1 MNNFDPTSEEP
12 QDELRKLKF
21 LKKQEES
28 RARKAARNKAWYE
41 RQKAKREKLLEIRLT
56 IVKSQQSGYTAQ
68 DIAEAVAKIQAE
80 AEAKEKAKAAKA
92 EEKRKAKETTREKLR
107 AHKKECRDS
116 AKELISTYRREK
128 LAKAHAT
135 KREKVA
141 RYKERKEAAA
151 KLQTA
156 QESTNDD

>member
-12 QDELRKLKF
+12 QDELRKLRF

-41 RQKAKREKLLEIRLT
+41 RQKAKREELLKIRLRA
-56 IVKSQQSGYTAQ
+56 VASLQSGYTAQ

-80 AEAKEKAKAAKA
+80 TEAKEKAKAAKT
-92 EEKRKAKETTREKLR
+92 EEKRKAKMALRERLQ
-107 AHKKECRDS
+107 AHKKECQAN
-116 AKELISTYRREK
+116 AKELISAYRREK
-128 LAKAHAT
+128 QAKARAT
-135 KREKVA
+135 KRESTA
-141 RYKERKEAAA
+141 RYKARKEAARI
-151 KLQTA
+151 